1 MTLNIS
7 DIKFAFDK
15 DDILKGVSASLGDQ
29 EILGILGPNGSGKT
43 TLLRCINRIL
53 TPYQGSVA
61 IDEKDIIEMSHGDIS
76 RNIAYV
82 PQNAKLEMC
91 APSVYEIVKMG
102 RRPHITWQYG
112 QADEEIIW
120 DCMEEMS
127 VKELAS
133 CSFDR
138 LSSGQSQRVLLARAL
153 AQEAKVLLL
162 DEPTSNLD
170 VKYQLD
176 VMNTVKNIVHT
187 KGCSACAVI
196 HDLNLAMRF
205 CDNIVLMKDGYV
217 VDSGPAADIITP
229 ENIKEVFGVES
240 CVSEI

>member
-1 MTLNIS
+1 MTLNIE
-7 DIKFAFDK
+7 DIRFAFDK
-15 DDILKGVSASLGDQ
+15 EDILKGVSAELGD
-29 EILGILGPNGSGKT
+29 ESILGILGPNGSGKT

-53 TPYQGSVA
+53 APYQGSVA
-61 IDEKDIIEMSHGDIS
+61 IDGRAISEMSHSEIS
-76 RNIAYV
+76 KNVAYV
-82 PQNAKLEMC
+82 PQNAKLEVC

-102 RRPHITWQYG
+102 RRPHITWQYR
-112 QADEEIIW
+112 AKDEEIIW
-120 DCMEEMS
+120 NCMEEMN

-170 VKYQLD
+170 VKYQLE
-176 VMNTVKNIVHT
+176 VMNTVKEIVHS
-187 KGCSACAVI
+187 KKCSACAVI

-205 CDNIVLMKDGYV
+205 CDSIVLMKDGIV
-217 VDSGPAADIITP
+217 VDHGPAKDIITP
-229 ENIKEVFGVES
+229 ENIKEVFGIEACIIEV
-240 CVSEI
+240 